1 MSSGCAWSWRPAP
14 KRCVRLRAT
23 SVTGSSIA
31 RGFFWSAAAP
41 RRSIAAEG
49 RRRHEVGASE
59 RSAAGAP
66 RRSGRG
72 VEGNWAKTRSGRFRA
87 QRRRRPEAE
96 RTRSRGKLKVML
108 TREQISDGLKRAR
121 YVTNERVETA
131 IFLALALEKPLLI
144 EGPAGA
150 GKTEVAKVLAE
161 MLHTELIRLQC
172 YEGLDEARAL
182 YEWNYQKQL
191 LRMQPG
197 EQQGLRW
204 EELSEHIFSRDYLLE
219 RPLLKAITAPSRVVL
234 LIDEVDKADEEF
246 EAFLLELLSD
256 FQISVPE
263 LGTLKAHERPVVI
276 LTSNRARE
284 LSEALRRRC
293 LHLFIDFPGIEQERK
308 IIEFKVPELDA
319 KLAAEAARFVSAIRK
334 LGLRKPPSIAETL
347 DWARALV
354 RLGVRELDTDAV
366 RTALGVLL
374 KHEEDRVKVESKA
387 SALAPRRR

>member
-1 MSSGCAWSWRPAP
+1 MD
-14 KRCVRLRAT
+14 
-23 SVTGSSIA
+23 
-31 RGFFWSAAAP
+31 
-41 RRSIAAEG
+41 
-49 RRRHEVGASE
+49 
-59 RSAAGAP
+59 
-66 RRSGRG
+66 
-72 VEGNWAKTRSGRFRA
+72 
-87 QRRRRPEAE
+87 
-96 RTRSRGKLKVML
+96 L
-108 TREQISDGLKRAR
+108 TQEQISDGLKRAR
-121 YVTNERVETA
+121 YITNDRVETA

-161 MLHTELIRLQC
+161 ILDTELIRLQC

-191 LRMQPG
+191 LRMQAD

-219 RPLLKAITAPSRVVL
+219 RPLLKAITAPRRIVL

-263 LGTLKAHERPVVI
+263 LGTLKARERPAVI

-308 IIEFKVPELDA
+308 IIELKVPELDA
-319 KLAAEAARFVSAIRK
+319 KLAAEAARFVAAIRK

-347 DWARALV
+347 DWTRALI

-366 RTALGVLL
+366 RAALGVLL

-387 SALAPRRR
+387 SALASRAR